1 MSQTAPQPKTI
12 YEYASGYCRVLD
24 NHRLV
29 ECTLFHYPD
38 GRRTLEEMDCDFGQC
53 PNHIDCIIA
62 KAARKWNSPK
72 QKTPRI
78 NAPFCSEDF
87 LLSRTA
93 FSTDL
98 HSGHEDSQNAVP
110 PPTPYISIACLHA
123 L

>member
-29 ECTLFHYPD
+29 ECTLFQYPD

-62 KAARKWNSPK
+62 KAAREMEQSGTEN
-72 QKTPRI
+72 TP
-78 NAPFCSEDF
+78 D
-87 LLSRTA
+87 
-93 FSTDL
+93 
-98 HSGHEDSQNAVP
+98 
-110 PPTPYISIACLHA
+110 
-123 L
+123 